1 MMPFL
6 DIVRFI
12 WNHPL
17 ASRNRGLAFSKFF
30 SWQIGQKVLNNRPVL
45 YPLVE
50 DSVLLVRKGMAGAT
64 GNIYTGLAEFE
75 EMAFILHALREEDL
89 FADIGA
95 NIGVYTILASKNA
108 GAKVISIEPIPGTF
122 ENLRRNTEL
131 NQTADRTELLCYGV
145 GYEHGTLRFTKDF
158 DAVNHVVGENE
169 TFGSNAL
176 MEVPVR
182 TLDELLAGRN
192 PSFIKMDVEG
202 FEWPAL
208 KGATAM
214 LSSPVL
220 KGIIIELNG
229 SAGRYGYSDDNIHE
243 LLLSHNFNPY
253 LYEPFS
259 RELSPVSKYGNFNT
273 IYLRDIEWVR
283 RRLKASRKYTILGQE
298 I

>member
-1 MMPFL
+1 MSFF
-6 DIVRFI
+6 DIIRFI

-17 ASRNRGLAFSKFF
+17 ASRNRGLAFKRFF
-30 SWQIGQKVLNNRPVL
+30 SWQIGQKLSNNRPVL

-50 DSVLLVRKGMAGAT
+50 DSALLVQKGMAGAT

-75 EMAFILHALREEDL
+75 DMVFILHALREEDL

-122 ENLRRNTEL
+122 EKLRRNVEL
-131 NQTADRTELLCYGV
+131 NQVADRVELLCYGV
-145 GYEHGTLRFTKDF
+145 GDQHGSLRFTKDY

-169 TFGSNAL
+169 TFDSHAL
-176 MEVPVR
+176 IEVPVR
-182 TLDELLAGRN
+182 PLDELLAGRQ
-192 PSFIKMDVEG
+192 PVFFKIDVEG

-208 KGATAM
+208 KGGAGILA
-214 LSSPVL
+214 SPVL

-229 SAGRYGYSDDNIHE
+229 SSGRYGYSDEMIRQ
-243 LLLSHNFNPY
+243 LLLSYNFAPY

-259 RELSPVSKYGNFNT
+259 RELTPISKYGDFNT
-273 IYLRDIEWVR
+273 IYLRDVDWVR
-283 RRLKASRKYTILGQE
+283 SRVKASRKYTILARE